1 MKDVFLNVQFTQPLF
16 LWMLVALPLLWLW
29 FRRRGMFVLIWRT
42 LILAL
47 IIAILA
53 DPQIVTVES
62 TTERRIYAFDLSESI
77 SRSMRQWMAKTGQ
90 EAGSPKQEDFLFVF
104 GGKTERSTNWQASLQ
119 EGTGERQ
126 AIQPQKT
133 NLEQLFTTL
142 LTLSPGGAHDVFL
155 FTDGWQTEGNL
166 ERMFPA
172 IAASGL
178 RIYPVLP
185 TRHLDFANVS
195 VTKLLAPTQGKS
207 GESITLKVSLE
218 NQSDH
223 EVAGTLALSRDGQ
236 VFKTDRV
243 QLKPGSQIFTYQTT
257 LAEKSLTSYRANFTP
272 REPQSDRYA
281 PDNQALAWVSVRTK
295 AKVLLLNG
303 RPGSGR
309 YLEEILRRQGYE
321 VVSQPPE
328 SAPALAGYSI
338 VILNNVERKKFSPSY
353 LTAIERHVAE
363 GNGFIMVGSEWS
375 FGPGGYRHTPIE
387 TILPVEFRE
396 PKREEKHR
404 AVVLVIDKSGSMR
417 EDNRILYAQEAA
429 KAVARQLK
437 DNDLL
442 GVVGFDVNPFVV
454 VPISNVGSI
463 RGTVDKQIARLKP
476 GGRTFLLPAIIEA
489 KRQLERQN
497 ASTKHVIILSD
508 GETGGSGGD
517 YIDLVNV
524 MKTEQKIT
532 VSTVAIGAEANV
544 PLMKRISQYGGGFF
558 HHTYDPATLP
568 QIVVQQ
574 LRERPKDE
582 PPVEKHFTPVQER
595 GSEVLAGFRSRNF
608 PSLAGYIETEIKRN
622 GHVDLMFPRDGRRI
636 PLLASWQYGR
646 GRTVALTTD
655 MEGRWSRNWIQWGAL
670 GEFWEKIMHWLRPVP
685 KSVAIP
691 LHETRVS
698 LSGTQPLLDLYL
710 YDDVGRDSQFHFSLS
725 GTPAKL
731 EGVLKKLAP
740 GHYQTALPIS
750 AKGDYRI
757 DLFEE
762 RAGQRIAYPPIGY
775 TLPYDL
781 TRESPRPDFN
791 IPLLTKLAQISG
803 GEINPKSLKLS
814 QKRHQ
819 TASYRPLRAPLI
831 ILCWVLFL
839 LEVVVRKMLLRDGRV
854 SSIPPNHPLTS

>member
-1 MKDVFLNVQFTQPLF
+1 MKDLLLNIQFTKPLF
-16 LWMLVALPLLWLW
+16 LWMLAAIPFLWLW
-29 FRRRGMFVLIWRT
+29 FRRRGIFVLIWRT

-53 DPQIVTVES
+53 DPQIVTMES
-62 TTERRIYAFDLSESI
+62 ATERRVYALDLSESI
-77 SRSMRQWMAKTGQ
+77 SESMRQWIAKTAQ
-90 EAGSPKQEDFLFVF
+90 EAGSPGKDLLFVF
-104 GGKTERSTNWQASLQ
+104 GGKAERSTKWKASLQ
-119 EGTGERQ
+119 EEAGERQ

-133 NLEQLFTTL
+133 NLEQLFTAL
-142 LTLSPGGAHDVFL
+142 LTLSPGEADDVFL

-185 TRHLDFANVS
+185 AQPLDFANVS
-195 VTKLLAPTQGKS
+195 VSKLVAPAQGKS
-207 GESITLKVSLE
+207 GESIALRVSLE
-218 NQSDH
+218 NQSNH
-223 EVAGTLALSRDGQ
+223 EVTGTLTLSRDGQ
-236 VFKTDRV
+236 VFKTDRI
-243 QLKPGSQIFTYQTT
+243 QLQPGSQIFTYQTT
-257 LAEKSLTSYRANFTP
+257 LPEKSLTSYRANFTP
-272 REPQSDRYA
+272 RQPQSDRYA

-303 RPGSGR
+303 RPDGGR

-321 VVSQPPE
+321 VVSRPPE
-328 SAPALAGYSI
+328 SAPALTGYSV
-338 VILNNVERKKFSPSY
+338 VIFNNVEREKFSPSY
-353 LTAIERHVAE
+353 LTAIERHIAE

-442 GVVGFDVNPFVV
+442 GVVGFDVNPFIV
-454 VPISNVGSI
+454 VPISNVGRI
-463 RGTVDKQIARLKP
+463 RGTVDRQIARLKP

-508 GETGGSGGD
+508 GETGGTGGD

-558 HHTYDPATLP
+558 HHTYDPTTLP

-574 LRERPKDE
+574 LRERPKDQ
-582 PPVEKHFTPVQER
+582 PAVEKHFTPVQER
-595 GSEVLAGFRSRNF
+595 GSDILARFRGRNY
-608 PSLAGYIETEIKRN
+608 PPLTGYTETQIKRN
-622 GHVDLMFPRDGRRI
+622 GHLDLVVPRNGRKA
-636 PLLASWQYGR
+636 PLLASWRYGQ
-646 GRTVALTTD
+646 GRTVAFTTD
-655 MEGRWSRNWIQWGAL
+655 MEGRWSRNWVQWSAL
-670 GEFWEKIMHWLRPVP
+670 DEFWKKIMDWLRPVP

-698 LSGTQPLLDLYL
+698 LSGTRPLLDLYL
-710 YDDVGRDSQFHFSLS
+710 YEDVGTDSQFRFSLG
-725 GTPAKL
+725 GTRTKI

-740 GHYQTALPIS
+740 GHYQTVLPIS

-762 RAGQRIAYPPIGY
+762 RAGQHIAYPPVGY

-781 TRESPRPDFN
+781 SRESPRPDFN

-803 GEINPKSLKLS
+803 GEINPRSFKLS
-814 QKRHQ
+814 QKQHR

-831 ILCWVLFL
+831 ILCWVLFF
-839 LEVVVRKMLLRDGRV
+839 LEVLVRKMLLRDRQV
-854 SSIPPNHPLTS
+854 AAVPPRPPLTF